1 MRREISAQGR
11 SRAFIDD
18 ELVTSNALKELGSRL
33 VDLHGQHEH
42 QALLDPRSHVDVLDE
57 HAGLSAER
65 AAVSVAFDRWRSV
78 RTELER
84 VRASE
89 REQATRVEL
98 LAFQLGEL
106 ERAAPQPD
114 EDRELGATRQ
124 ILANAERLQRL
135 CSEGYVELYEGDEA
149 VLAHLEGLWRRLS
162 ELAALDPKFTPYLEV
177 RESVKPQLE
186 DLAFF
191 LRSYGSAV
199 EASPERLQHVEDRLA
214 LLERLKKKYG
224 PSLSDVI
231 ARRVTLENEL
241 ETVSTAAE
249 RVAGLERELGEAT
262 GAYVGAAETL
272 SRARRAAAQTLASK
286 LERLLA
292 ELAMERSRLEVR
304 FNEAAMP
311 EGEWTERGRDG
322 VEFYFSANPGEDLRP
337 LAKIASGGELSR
349 VMLAL
354 KTLAST
360 DVPGKT
366 LIFDEVDAGIGGRV
380 AESVGYK
387 LNGFGRQVSGRL
399 RDAPPADRC
408 LRSSPLPRVEECPAR
423 AYDHACGPLD
433 RGGAGRGNWKT
444 DDRREGVGERA
455 RQCAGATRRDGRAV
469 ARTKDE
475 RRKRKGRGLARKYR
489 IETFGCQMNFHD
501 SERLAGL
508 LEQAGYEPTDDD
520 ADADVLVVN
529 TCSVRERAEE
539 KLFSRLGRVAAAGGG
554 ARPRPVVAVAG
565 CVAQQEGA
573 QDSPPGTRRRCH
585 RGDASAQATSRP
597 D

>member
-1 MRREISAQGR
+1 MIRFLSIQHLAVIDGLELELEAGLNILTGETGAGKSIVVEALGLLVGDRASPDLVRTGETRAVIQASIETPEGQEILVRREISAQGR

-65 AAVSVAFDRWRSV
+65 AAVAVTFARWRSV
-78 RTELER
+78 RDKLER

-89 REQATRVEL
+89 REQAARVEL

-124 ILANAERLQRL
+124 ILANAGRLQRL
-135 CSEGYVELYEGDEA
+135 CSESYVELYEGDEA
-149 VLAHLEGLWRRLS
+149 VLARLESLWRRLG
-162 ELAALDPKFTPYLEV
+162 ELVTLDPKFTPYLEV

-231 ARRVTLENEL
+231 ARRVALENEL
-241 ETVSTAAE
+241 EAVSTAAE
-249 RVAGLERELGEAT
+249 RVAGLEKELVEAT
-262 GAYVGAAETL
+262 EAYVSAAETL
-272 SRARRAAAQTLASK
+272 SLARRAAAQTLASK

-304 FNEAAMP
+304 FNGAAMP

-380 AESVGYK
+380 AESVGHK
-387 LNGFGRQVSGRL
+387 LNGLGAKFQVVCVTHLPQIAAYGAAHYHVSKSVRRGRTITRVDRL
-399 RDAPPADRC
+399 TGEA
-408 LRSSPLPRVEECPAR
+408 RVEEIGRLMTGGKVLASAR
-423 AYDHACGPLD
+423 ASA
-433 RGGAGRGNWKT
+433 
-444 DDRREGVGERA
+444 RELLAATGEPGHE
-455 RQCAGATRRDGRAV
+455 QK
-469 ARTKDE
+469 TKDE
-475 RRKRKGRGLARKYR
+475 
-489 IETFGCQMNFHD
+489 
-501 SERLAGL
+501 SERAKAKG
-508 LEQAGYEPTDDD
+508 Q
-520 ADADVLVVN
+520 
-529 TCSVRERAEE
+529 
-539 KLFSRLGRVAAAGGG
+539 RLG
-554 ARPRPVVAVAG
+554 
-565 CVAQQEGA
+565 
-573 QDSPPGTRRRCH
+573 
-585 RGDASAQATSRP
+585 
-597 D
+597 

>member
-1 MRREISAQGR
+1 MIRFLSIQHLAVIDGLELELEPGLNILTGETGAGKSIVVEALGLLVGDRASPDLVRTGETRAVIQASIETPEGREILMRREISAQGR

-149 VLAHLEGLWRRLS
+149 VLARLEGLWRRLS

-231 ARRVTLENEL
+231 ARRVALENEL

-249 RVAGLERELGEAT
+249 RVAGLEQELGEAT

-304 FNEAAMP
+304 FNEATMP

-387 LNGFGRQVSGRL
+387 LNGLGAKFQVVCVTHLPQIAAYGAAHYHVSKSVRRGRTITRVDRL
-399 RDAPPADRC
+399 TGEA
-408 LRSSPLPRVEECPAR
+408 RVEEIGRLMTGGKVLASAR
-423 AYDHACGPLD
+423 TSARELLAATGEPVSEQ
-433 RGGAGRGNWKT
+433 KT
-444 DDRREGVGERA
+444 KGESERA
-455 RQCAGATRRDGRAV
+455 KA
-469 ARTKDE
+469 
-475 RRKRKGRGLARKYR
+475 KG
-489 IETFGCQMNFHD
+489 Q
-501 SERLAGL
+501 
-508 LEQAGYEPTDDD
+508 
-520 ADADVLVVN
+520 
-529 TCSVRERAEE
+529 
-539 KLFSRLGRVAAAGGG
+539 RLG
-554 ARPRPVVAVAG
+554 
-565 CVAQQEGA
+565 
-573 QDSPPGTRRRCH
+573 
-585 RGDASAQATSRP
+585 
-597 D
+597 

>member
-1 MRREISAQGR
+1 MIRFLSIQHLAVIDGLELELEAGLNILTGETGAGKSIVVEALGLLVGDRASPDLVRTGETRAVIQASIETPEGQEILVRREISAQGR

-33 VDLHGQHEH
+33 FDLHGQHEH

-65 AAVSVAFDRWRSV
+65 AAVAVAFARWRSV
-78 RTELER
+78 RDDLER

-89 REQATRVEL
+89 REQAARVEL

-124 ILANAERLQRL
+124 ILANAGRLQRL
-135 CSEGYVELYEGDEA
+135 CSESYVELYEGDEA
-149 VLAHLEGLWRRLS
+149 VLARLEGLWRRLG

-231 ARRVTLENEL
+231 ARRVALENEL
-241 ETVSTAAE
+241 EAVSTAAE
-249 RVAGLERELGEAT
+249 RVAGLEKELVEAT
-262 GAYVGAAETL
+262 EAYVSAAETL

-304 FNEAAMP
+304 FNGAAMP

-380 AESVGYK
+380 AESVGHK
-387 LNGFGRQVSGRL
+387 LNGLGAKFQVVCVTHLPQIAAYGAAHYHVSKSVRRGRTITRVDRL
-399 RDAPPADRC
+399 TGEA
-408 LRSSPLPRVEECPAR
+408 RVEEIGRLMTGGKVLASAR
-423 AYDHACGPLD
+423 ASA
-433 RGGAGRGNWKT
+433 
-444 DDRREGVGERA
+444 RELLAATGEPGHE
-455 RQCAGATRRDGRAV
+455 QK
-469 ARTKDE
+469 TKDE
-475 RRKRKGRGLARKYR
+475 
-489 IETFGCQMNFHD
+489 
-501 SERLAGL
+501 SERAKAKG
-508 LEQAGYEPTDDD
+508 Q
-520 ADADVLVVN
+520 
-529 TCSVRERAEE
+529 
-539 KLFSRLGRVAAAGGG
+539 RLG
-554 ARPRPVVAVAG
+554 
-565 CVAQQEGA
+565 
-573 QDSPPGTRRRCH
+573 
-585 RGDASAQATSRP
+585 
-597 D
+597 

>member
-1 MRREISAQGR
+1 MIRFLSIQHLAVIDGLELEFEAGLNILTGETGAGKSIVVEALGLLVGDRASPDLVRTGETRAVIQASIETPEGQEILVRREISAQGR

-65 AAVSVAFDRWRSV
+65 AAVAVAFARWRSV
-78 RTELER
+78 RDELER

-89 REQATRVEL
+89 REQAARVEL

-114 EDRELGATRQ
+114 EDRELGSHASDPG
-124 ILANAERLQRL
+124 ERRAVASALRGEL
-135 CSEGYVELYEGDEA
+135 RRAVRGRRGRAGTSRKPFGDAWASWRCSIRSSPRT
-149 VLAHLEGLWRRLS
+149 WRCERAS
-162 ELAALDPKFTPYLEV
+162 S
-177 RESVKPQLE
+177 RS
-186 DLAFF
+186 
-191 LRSYGSAV
+191 LRIWRSSCARTDRPSRP
-199 EASPERLQHVEDRLA
+199 SPERLQHVEDRLA

-231 ARRVTLENEL
+231 ARREALENEL
-241 ETVSTAAE
+241 EAVSTAAE
-249 RVAGLERELGEAT
+249 RVAGLEKELVEAT
-262 GAYVGAAETL
+262 GAYVSTAETL
-272 SRARRAAAQTLASK
+272 SRARRVATQTLASK

-304 FNEAAMP
+304 FNGAAMP

-380 AESVGYK
+380 AESVGHK
-387 LNGFGRQVSGRL
+387 LNGLGAKFQVVCVTHLPQIAAYGAAHYHVSKSVRRGRTITRVERL
-399 RDAPPADRC
+399 TGEA
-408 LRSSPLPRVEECPAR
+408 RVEEIGRLMTGGKVLASAR
-423 AYDHACGPLD
+423 ASA
-433 RGGAGRGNWKT
+433 
-444 DDRREGVGERA
+444 RELLAASREPGHE
-455 RQCAGATRRDGRAV
+455 QK
-469 ARTKDE
+469 TKDE
-475 RRKRKGRGLARKYR
+475 
-489 IETFGCQMNFHD
+489 
-501 SERLAGL
+501 SERAKAKG
-508 LEQAGYEPTDDD
+508 Q
-520 ADADVLVVN
+520 
-529 TCSVRERAEE
+529 
-539 KLFSRLGRVAAAGGG
+539 RLG
-554 ARPRPVVAVAG
+554 
-565 CVAQQEGA
+565 
-573 QDSPPGTRRRCH
+573 
-585 RGDASAQATSRP
+585 
-597 D
+597 

>member
-1 MRREISAQGR
+1 MIRFLSIQHLAVIDGLELELEAGLNVLTGETGAGKSIVVEALGLLVGDRASPDLVRTGEIRAVIQASIETPEGQEILVRREISAQGR

-42 QALLDPRSHVDVLDE
+42 QALLDPRSHVDMLDE

-65 AAVSVAFDRWRSV
+65 AAVAVAFDRWRSI
-78 RTELER
+78 RDEFER

-89 REQATRVEL
+89 RQQAERIEL

-114 EDRELGATRQ
+114 EDRELGSTRQ

-149 VLAHLEGLWRRLS
+149 VLARLEGLWRRLR

-177 RESVKPQLE
+177 GKSVKPQLE

-224 PSLSDVI
+224 PSLGDVL
-231 ARRVTLENEL
+231 ARRVALEKEL
-241 ETVSTAAE
+241 EAVSTAAE
-249 RVAGLERELGEAT
+249 RVAGLEKELGEAT
-262 GAYVGAAETL
+262 GAYVSAAETL
-272 SRARRAAAQTLASK
+272 SRVRHTAAQTLTSK

-292 ELAMERSRLEVR
+292 ELAMERSRVEVR
-304 FNEAAMP
+304 FNEVAMP

-380 AESVGYK
+380 AESVGHK
-387 LNGFGRQVSGRL
+387 LNGLGARFQVVCVTHLPQIAAYGAAHYHVSKSVRRGRTITRVDRL
-399 RDAPPADRC
+399 TGEA
-408 LRSSPLPRVEECPAR
+408 RVEEIGRLMTGGKALASAR
-423 AYDHACGPLD
+423 ASA
-433 RGGAGRGNWKT
+433 
-444 DDRREGVGERA
+444 RELL
-455 RQCAGATRRDGRAV
+455 GATGEPV
-469 ARTKDE
+469 NEQKTKGE
-475 RRKRKGRGLARKYR
+475 
-489 IETFGCQMNFHD
+489 
-501 SERLAGL
+501 S
-508 LEQAGYEPTDDD
+508 
-520 ADADVLVVN
+520 
-529 TCSVRERAEE
+529 
-539 KLFSRLGRVAAAGGG
+539 
-554 ARPRPVVAVAG
+554 
-565 CVAQQEGA
+565 EGA
-573 QDSPPGTRRRCH
+573 KAKGQRLD
-585 RGDASAQATSRP
+585 
-597 D
+597 

>member
-1 MRREISAQGR
+1 MIRFLSIQHLAVIEELELELEAGLNVLTGETGAGKSIVVEALGLLVGDRASPELVRTGETRAVIQASIETPEGREILVRREISAQGR

-65 AAVSVAFDRWRSV
+65 AAVAVAFQGWRSV
-78 RTELER
+78 RDELER

-89 REQATRVEL
+89 REQAARAEL

-106 ERAAPQPD
+106 QRAAPQPD
-114 EDRELGATRQ
+114 EDRELGTTRQ
-124 ILANAERLQRL
+124 ILTNAERLQRL

-149 VLAHLEGLWRRLS
+149 VLARLERLWRRLS
-162 ELAALDPKFTPYLEV
+162 ELAALDPKFAPYLEV
-177 RESVKPQLE
+177 QESVKPQLE

-231 ARRVTLENEL
+231 ARRVALESEL
-241 ETVSTAAE
+241 EAVSTAAE
-249 RVAGLERELGEAT
+249 RVAGLEKELGEAT
-262 GAYVGAAETL
+262 GAYVSAAETL
-272 SRARRAAAQTLASK
+272 SRVRRTVAQTLTSK

-304 FNEAAMP
+304 FNEAAMLA
-311 EGEWTERGRDG
+311 GEWTERGRDG

-366 LIFDEVDAGIGGRV
+366 LIFDEVDAGIGGSV
-380 AESVGYK
+380 AESVGHK
-387 LNGFGRQVSGRL
+387 LNGLGARFQVVCVTHLPQIAAYGGAHYHVSKSVRRGRTITRVDRL
-399 RDAPPADRC
+399 TGEA
-408 LRSSPLPRVEECPAR
+408 RVEEIGRMMTGGKVLASAR
-423 AYDHACGPLD
+423 ASA
-433 RGGAGRGNWKT
+433 
-444 DDRREGVGERA
+444 RELLAATGEPWREQTTKGESERA
-455 RQCAGATRRDGRAV
+455 KA
-469 ARTKDE
+469 
-475 RRKRKGRGLARKYR
+475 KG
-489 IETFGCQMNFHD
+489 
-501 SERLAGL
+501 
-508 LEQAGYEPTDDD
+508 
-520 ADADVLVVN
+520 
-529 TCSVRERAEE
+529 
-539 KLFSRLGRVAAAGGG
+539 
-554 ARPRPVVAVAG
+554 
-565 CVAQQEGA
+565 
-573 QDSPPGTRRRCH
+573 
-585 RGDASAQATSRP
+585 
-597 D
+597 

>member
-1 MRREISAQGR
+1 MIRFLSIQHLAVIDGLELELEAGLNILTGETGAGKSIVVEALGLLVGDRASPDLVRTGEARAVIQASIETPEGREILVRREISAQGR

-18 ELVTSNALKELGSRL
+18 ELATSNALKELGSRL

-65 AAVSVAFDRWRSV
+65 AAVAVAFDRWRSV
-78 RTELER
+78 RDELER

-89 REQATRVEL
+89 REQAARVEV

-114 EDRELGATRQ
+114 EDRELGATRE
-124 ILANAERLQRL
+124 ILANAGRLQRL
-135 CSEGYVELYEGDEA
+135 CSEGYFELYEGDEA
-149 VLAHLEGLWRRLS
+149 VLARLEGLWRRLS

-177 RESVKPQLE
+177 RGSVKPQLE

-231 ARRVTLENEL
+231 ARRVALENEL
-241 ETVSTAAE
+241 EAVSRAAE
-249 RVAGLERELGEAT
+249 RIAGLEKELGEAT
-262 GAYVGAAETL
+262 GVYVSAAETL
-272 SRARRAAAQTLASK
+272 SRARRTAAQTLASK
-286 LERLLA
+286 LEQVLA

-304 FNEAAMP
+304 FNEVAMP

-337 LAKIASGGELSR
+337 LAKIVSGGELSR

-380 AESVGYK
+380 ADSVGHR
-387 LNGFGRQVSGRL
+387 LNGLGAKFQVVCVTHLPQIAAYGAAHYHVSKSVRRGRTITRVDRL
-399 RDAPPADRC
+399 TEEA
-408 LRSSPLPRVEECPAR
+408 RVEEIGRLMTGGKVLASAR
-423 AYDHACGPLD
+423 ASA
-433 RGGAGRGNWKT
+433 
-444 DDRREGVGERA
+444 RELLA
-455 RQCAGATRRDGRAV
+455 ATREKA

-475 RRKRKGRGLARKYR
+475 RRRREG
-489 IETFGCQMNFHD
+489 E
-501 SERLAGL
+501 SERAKAKG
-508 LEQAGYEPTDDD
+508 Q
-520 ADADVLVVN
+520 
-529 TCSVRERAEE
+529 
-539 KLFSRLGRVAAAGGG
+539 RLG
-554 ARPRPVVAVAG
+554 
-565 CVAQQEGA
+565 
-573 QDSPPGTRRRCH
+573 
-585 RGDASAQATSRP
+585 
-597 D
+597 

>member
-1 MRREISAQGR
+1 MIRFLSIQHLAVIDGLELELEAGLNILTGETGAGKSIVVEALGLLVGDRASPDLVRTGETRAVIQASIETPEGREILVRREISAQGR

-65 AAVSVAFDRWRSV
+65 AAVAVAFDRWRSV
-78 RTELER
+78 RAELER
-84 VRASE
+84 LRTSE
-89 REQATRVEL
+89 REQAARVEL

-106 ERAAPQPD
+106 ERATPQPD

-149 VLAHLEGLWRRLS
+149 VLARLEGLWRRLS

-199 EASPERLQHVEDRLA
+199 EASPDRLQHVEDRLA
-214 LLERLKKKYG
+214 LLERLKNKYG

-231 ARRVTLENEL
+231 ARRAALEKEL
-241 ETVSTAAE
+241 EAVSTAAD

-262 GAYVGAAETL
+262 GTYVSAADTL
-272 SRARRAAAQTLASK
+272 SRVRRTAAQTLAPK

-304 FNEAAMP
+304 FNEGAMP

-380 AESVGYK
+380 AESVGHK
-387 LNGFGRQVSGRL
+387 LSGLGAKFQVVCVTHLPQIAAYGGAHYHVSKSVRGGRTITRVDRL
-399 RDAPPADRC
+399 TGEA
-408 LRSSPLPRVEECPAR
+408 RVEEIGRLMTGGKVLASAR
-423 AYDHACGPLD
+423 ASARELLAAT
-433 RGGAGRGNWKT
+433 GGATHEQKT
-444 DDRREGVGERA
+444 KGESERA
-455 RQCAGATRRDGRAV
+455 K
-469 ARTKDE
+469 TK
-475 RRKRKGRGLARKYR
+475 G
-489 IETFGCQMNFHD
+489 Q
-501 SERLAGL
+501 
-508 LEQAGYEPTDDD
+508 
-520 ADADVLVVN
+520 
-529 TCSVRERAEE
+529 
-539 KLFSRLGRVAAAGGG
+539 RLG
-554 ARPRPVVAVAG
+554 
-565 CVAQQEGA
+565 
-573 QDSPPGTRRRCH
+573 
-585 RGDASAQATSRP
+585 
-597 D
+597 

>member
-1 MRREISAQGR
+1 MIRFLSIQHLAVIDGLELEFEAGLNILTGETGAGKSIVVEALGLLVGDRASPDLVRTGETRAVIQASIETPEGQEILVRREISAQGR

-65 AAVSVAFDRWRSV
+65 AAVAVAFARWRSV
-78 RTELER
+78 RDELER

-89 REQATRVEL
+89 REQAARVEL

-124 ILANAERLQRL
+124 TLASAERLRRL
-135 CSEGYVELYEGDEA
+135 CAESYVELYEGDEA
-149 VLAHLEGLWRRLS
+149 VLARLESLWRRLG

-231 ARRVTLENEL
+231 ARRVALENEL
-241 ETVSTAAE
+241 EAVSTAAE
-249 RVAGLERELGEAT
+249 RVTGLEKELVEAT
-262 GAYVGAAETL
+262 GAYVSAAETL

-304 FNEAAMP
+304 FNGAAMP

-380 AESVGYK
+380 AESVGHK
-387 LNGFGRQVSGRL
+387 LNGLGAKFQVVCVTHLPQIAAYGAAHYHVSKSVRRGRTITRVERL
-399 RDAPPADRC
+399 TGEA
-408 LRSSPLPRVEECPAR
+408 RVEEIGRLMTGGKVLASAR
-423 AYDHACGPLD
+423 ASA
-433 RGGAGRGNWKT
+433 
-444 DDRREGVGERA
+444 RELLAASREPGHE
-455 RQCAGATRRDGRAV
+455 QK
-469 ARTKDE
+469 TKDE
-475 RRKRKGRGLARKYR
+475 
-489 IETFGCQMNFHD
+489 
-501 SERLAGL
+501 SERAKAKG
-508 LEQAGYEPTDDD
+508 Q
-520 ADADVLVVN
+520 
-529 TCSVRERAEE
+529 
-539 KLFSRLGRVAAAGGG
+539 RLG
-554 ARPRPVVAVAG
+554 
-565 CVAQQEGA
+565 
-573 QDSPPGTRRRCH
+573 
-585 RGDASAQATSRP
+585 
-597 D
+597 

>member
-1 MRREISAQGR
+1 MIRFLSIQHLAVIDGLELEFEAGLNILTGETGAGKSIVVEALGLLVGDRASPDLVRTGETRAVIQASIETPEGQEILVRREISAQGR

-65 AAVSVAFDRWRSV
+65 AAVAVAFARWRSV
-78 RTELER
+78 RDELER

-89 REQATRVEL
+89 REQAARVEL

-124 ILANAERLQRL
+124 TLASAERLRRL
-135 CSEGYVELYEGDEA
+135 CAESYVELYEGDEA
-149 VLAHLEGLWRRLS
+149 VLARLESLWRRLG
-162 ELAALDPKFTPYLEV
+162 ELAVLDPKFTPYLEV

-231 ARRVTLENEL
+231 ARREALENEL
-241 ETVSTAAE
+241 EAVSTAAE
-249 RVAGLERELGEAT
+249 RVAGLEKELVEAT
-262 GAYVGAAETL
+262 GAYVSAAETL
-272 SRARRAAAQTLASK
+272 SRARRVATQTLASK

-304 FNEAAMP
+304 FNGAAMP

-380 AESVGYK
+380 AESVGHK
-387 LNGFGRQVSGRL
+387 LNGLGAKFQVVCVTHLPQIAAYGAAHYHVSKSVRRGRTITRVERL
-399 RDAPPADRC
+399 TGEA
-408 LRSSPLPRVEECPAR
+408 RVEEIGRLMTGGKVLASAR
-423 AYDHACGPLD
+423 ASA
-433 RGGAGRGNWKT
+433 
-444 DDRREGVGERA
+444 RELLAASREPGHE
-455 RQCAGATRRDGRAV
+455 QK
-469 ARTKDE
+469 TKDE
-475 RRKRKGRGLARKYR
+475 
-489 IETFGCQMNFHD
+489 
-501 SERLAGL
+501 SERAKAKG
-508 LEQAGYEPTDDD
+508 Q
-520 ADADVLVVN
+520 
-529 TCSVRERAEE
+529 
-539 KLFSRLGRVAAAGGG
+539 RLG
-554 ARPRPVVAVAG
+554 
-565 CVAQQEGA
+565 
-573 QDSPPGTRRRCH
+573 
-585 RGDASAQATSRP
+585 
-597 D
+597 

>member
-1 MRREISAQGR
+1 MIRFLSIQHLAVIDGLELELEGGLNILTGETGAGKSIVVEALGLLVGDRASPDLVRTGETRAVIQASIETPEGREILVRREISAQGR

-57 HAGLSAER
+57 HAGLRAER
-65 AAVSVAFDRWRSV
+65 AAVAVAFDRWRSV
-78 RTELER
+78 RAELER
-84 VRASE
+84 VRTSE
-89 REQATRVEL
+89 REQAARVEL

-106 ERAAPQPD
+106 ELATPQPD
-114 EDRELGATRQ
+114 EDRELAATRQ

-149 VLAHLEGLWRRLS
+149 VLARLEGLWRRLS
-162 ELAALDPKFTPYLEV
+162 ELAALDPKFTPYLDV

-231 ARRVTLENEL
+231 ARRVALQNEL
-241 ETVSTAAE
+241 EAVSTAAD
-249 RVAGLERELGEAT
+249 RVAGLEQELGEAT
-262 GAYVGAAETL
+262 ETYVSAAGTL
-272 SRARRAAAQTLASK
+272 SRVRRMAAQTLAPK

-304 FNEAAMP
+304 FNEGAMQ

-380 AESVGYK
+380 AESVGDK
-387 LNGFGRQVSGRL
+387 LNGLGAKFQVVCVTHLPQIAAYGGAHYHVSKSVRGGRTITRVDRL
-399 RDAPPADRC
+399 TGEA
-408 LRSSPLPRVEECPAR
+408 RVEEIGRLMTGGKVLASAR
-423 AYDHACGPLD
+423 ASARELLAAT
-433 RGGAGRGNWKT
+433 GGTRHEQTTKG
-444 DDRREGVGERA
+444 ESERA
-455 RQCAGATRRDGRAV
+455 KA
-469 ARTKDE
+469 
-475 RRKRKGRGLARKYR
+475 KG
-489 IETFGCQMNFHD
+489 Q
-501 SERLAGL
+501 
-508 LEQAGYEPTDDD
+508 
-520 ADADVLVVN
+520 
-529 TCSVRERAEE
+529 
-539 KLFSRLGRVAAAGGG
+539 RLG
-554 ARPRPVVAVAG
+554 
-565 CVAQQEGA
+565 
-573 QDSPPGTRRRCH
+573 
-585 RGDASAQATSRP
+585 
-597 D
+597 

>member
-1 MRREISAQGR
+1 MNCSTRPPMIRFLSIQHLAVIDGLELELEAGLNILTGETGAGKSIVVEALGLLVGDRASPDLVRTGETRAVIQASIETPEGREILVRREISAQGR

-65 AAVSVAFDRWRSV
+65 AAVAVAFDRWRSV
-78 RTELER
+78 RAELER
-84 VRASE
+84 VRTSE
-89 REQATRVEL
+89 REQAARVEL

-106 ERAAPQPD
+106 ERATPQPD

-149 VLAHLEGLWRRLS
+149 VLARLEGLWRRLS

-231 ARRVTLENEL
+231 ARRVALQNEL
-241 ETVSTAAE
+241 EAVSTAAD
-249 RVAGLERELGEAT
+249 RVAGLEQELGEAT
-262 GAYVGAAETL
+262 EMYVSAAGTL
-272 SRARRAAAQTLASK
+272 SRVRRTAAQTLAPK

-304 FNEAAMP
+304 FNEGVMP

-380 AESVGYK
+380 AESVGHK
-387 LNGFGRQVSGRL
+387 LNGLGAKFQVVCVTHLPQIAAYGEAHYHVSKSVRGGRTITRVDRL
-399 RDAPPADRC
+399 TGEA
-408 LRSSPLPRVEECPAR
+408 RVEEIGRLMTGGKVLASAR
-423 AYDHACGPLD
+423 ASARELLAAT
-433 RGGAGRGNWKT
+433 GGATHEQKT
-444 DDRREGVGERA
+444 KGESERA
-455 RQCAGATRRDGRAV
+455 KA
-469 ARTKDE
+469 
-475 RRKRKGRGLARKYR
+475 KG
-489 IETFGCQMNFHD
+489 Q
-501 SERLAGL
+501 
-508 LEQAGYEPTDDD
+508 
-520 ADADVLVVN
+520 
-529 TCSVRERAEE
+529 
-539 KLFSRLGRVAAAGGG
+539 RLG
-554 ARPRPVVAVAG
+554 
-565 CVAQQEGA
+565 
-573 QDSPPGTRRRCH
+573 
-585 RGDASAQATSRP
+585 
-597 D
+597 

>member
-1 MRREISAQGR
+1 MNCSTRPPMIRFLSIQNLAVIDALELELEAGLNILTGETGAGKSIVVEALGLLVGDRASPDLVRTGETRAVIQASIETPEGREILVRREISAQGR

-65 AAVSVAFDRWRSV
+65 AAVAVAFDRWRSV
-78 RTELER
+78 RAELER
-84 VRASE
+84 VRTSE
-89 REQATRVEL
+89 REQAARVEL

-106 ERAAPQPD
+106 EGATPQPD

-149 VLAHLEGLWRRLS
+149 VLARLEGLWRSLS

-231 ARRVTLENEL
+231 SRRAALEKEL
-241 ETVSTAAE
+241 EAVSTAAD

-262 GAYVGAAETL
+262 GTYVSAAETL
-272 SRARRAAAQTLASK
+272 SRVRRTAAQTLAPK
-286 LERLLA
+286 LERLLT

-304 FNEAAMP
+304 FNEGAMP
-311 EGEWTERGRDG
+311 EGEWSERGRDG

-380 AESVGYK
+380 AESVGHK
-387 LNGFGRQVSGRL
+387 LSGLGAKFQVVCVTHLPQIAAYGGAHYHVSKSVRGGRTITRVDRL
-399 RDAPPADRC
+399 TGEA
-408 LRSSPLPRVEECPAR
+408 RVEEIGRLMTGGKVLASTRANAR
-423 AYDHACGPLD
+423 ELLAAT
-433 RGGAGRGNWKT
+433 GGAADEQNTKG
-444 DDRREGVGERA
+444 ESERA
-455 RQCAGATRRDGRAV
+455 KA
-469 ARTKDE
+469 
-475 RRKRKGRGLARKYR
+475 KG
-489 IETFGCQMNFHD
+489 Q
-501 SERLAGL
+501 
-508 LEQAGYEPTDDD
+508 
-520 ADADVLVVN
+520 
-529 TCSVRERAEE
+529 
-539 KLFSRLGRVAAAGGG
+539 RLG
-554 ARPRPVVAVAG
+554 
-565 CVAQQEGA
+565 
-573 QDSPPGTRRRCH
+573 
-585 RGDASAQATSRP
+585 
-597 D
+597 

>member
-1 MRREISAQGR
+1 MIRFLSIQHLAVIDGLELELEAGLNILTGETGAGKSIVVEALGLLVGDRASPDLVRTGETRAVIQASIETPEGREILVRREISAQGR

-65 AAVSVAFDRWRSV
+65 AAVAVAFDRWRSV
-78 RTELER
+78 RAELER
-84 VRASE
+84 VRTSE
-89 REQATRVEL
+89 REQAARVEL

-106 ERAAPQPD
+106 ERATPQPD

-124 ILANAERLQRL
+124 ILANAARLQRL

-149 VLAHLEGLWRRLS
+149 VLARLEGLWRRLS

-177 RESVKPQLE
+177 RETVKPQLE

-231 ARRVTLENEL
+231 ARRVALQNEL
-241 ETVSTAAE
+241 AAVSTAAD
-249 RVAGLERELGEAT
+249 RVAGVEQELGEAT
-262 GAYVGAAETL
+262 ETYVSAAGTL
-272 SRARRAAAQTLASK
+272 SRVRRMAAQTLAPK

-304 FNEAAMP
+304 FSEGAMP

-322 VEFYFSANPGEDLRP
+322 VEFYFSANPGEELRP

-380 AESVGYK
+380 AESVGHK
-387 LNGFGRQVSGRL
+387 LNGLGAKFQVVCVTHLPQIAAYGEAHYHVSKSVRGGRTITRVDRL
-399 RDAPPADRC
+399 TGEA
-408 LRSSPLPRVEECPAR
+408 RVEEIGRLMTGGKVLASAR
-423 AYDHACGPLD
+423 ASA
-433 RGGAGRGNWKT
+433 
-444 DDRREGVGERA
+444 RELLT
-455 RQCAGATRRDGRAV
+455 AT
-469 ARTKDE
+469 
-475 RRKRKGRGLARKYR
+475 
-489 IETFGCQMNFHD
+489 
-501 SERLAGL
+501 
-508 LEQAGYEPTDDD
+508 
-520 ADADVLVVN
+520 
-529 TCSVRERAEE
+529 
-539 KLFSRLGRVAAAGGG
+539 GG
-554 ARPRPVVAVAG
+554 ARHEQKTKGESERAKAKG
-565 CVAQQEGA
+565 QRLG
-573 QDSPPGTRRRCH
+573 
-585 RGDASAQATSRP
+585 
-597 D
+597 

>member
-1 MRREISAQGR
+1 MIRFLSIQHLAVIDGLELEFEAGLNILTGETGAGKSIVVEALGLLVGDRASPDLVRTGETRAVIQASIETPEGQEILVRREISAQGR

-65 AAVSVAFDRWRSV
+65 AAVAVAFARWRSV
-78 RTELER
+78 RDELER

-89 REQATRVEL
+89 REQAARVEL

-124 ILANAERLQRL
+124 TLASAERLRRL
-135 CSEGYVELYEGDEA
+135 CAESYVELYEGDEA
-149 VLAHLEGLWRRLS
+149 VLARLESLWRRLG

-231 ARRVTLENEL
+231 ARRVALENEL
-241 ETVSTAAE
+241 EAVSTAAE
-249 RVAGLERELGEAT
+249 RVTGLEKELVEAT
-262 GAYVGAAETL
+262 GAYVSAAETL

-304 FNEAAMP
+304 FNGAAMP

-380 AESVGYK
+380 AESVGHK
-387 LNGFGRQVSGRL
+387 LNGLGAKFQVVCVTHLPQIAAYGAAHYHVSKSVRRGRTITRVERL
-399 RDAPPADRC
+399 TGEA
-408 LRSSPLPRVEECPAR
+408 RVEEIGRLMTGGKVLASAR
-423 AYDHACGPLD
+423 ASA
-433 RGGAGRGNWKT
+433 
-444 DDRREGVGERA
+444 RELLAASREPGHE
-455 RQCAGATRRDGRAV
+455 QK
-469 ARTKDE
+469 TKDE
-475 RRKRKGRGLARKYR
+475 
-489 IETFGCQMNFHD
+489 
-501 SERLAGL
+501 SERAKAKG
-508 LEQAGYEPTDDD
+508 E
-520 ADADVLVVN
+520 
-529 TCSVRERAEE
+529 
-539 KLFSRLGRVAAAGGG
+539 RLG
-554 ARPRPVVAVAG
+554 
-565 CVAQQEGA
+565 
-573 QDSPPGTRRRCH
+573 
-585 RGDASAQATSRP
+585 
-597 D
+597 

>member
-1 MRREISAQGR
+1 MIRFLSIQHLAVIDGLELELEAGLNILTGETGAGKSIVVEALGLLVGDRASPDLVRTGETRAVIQASIETPEGREILMRREISAQGR

-149 VLAHLEGLWRRLS
+149 VLARLEGLWRRLS

-231 ARRVTLENEL
+231 ARRVALENEL

-249 RVAGLERELGEAT
+249 RVAGLEQELGEAT

-387 LNGFGRQVSGRL
+387 LNGLGAKFQVVCVTHLPQIAAYGAAHYHVSKSVRRGRTITRVDRL
-399 RDAPPADRC
+399 TGEA
-408 LRSSPLPRVEECPAR
+408 RVEEIGRLMTGGKVLASAR
-423 AYDHACGPLD
+423 ASA
-433 RGGAGRGNWKT
+433 
-444 DDRREGVGERA
+444 RELLAATGEPVSE
-455 RQCAGATRRDGRAV
+455 QK
-469 ARTKDE
+469 TKDE
-475 RRKRKGRGLARKYR
+475 
-489 IETFGCQMNFHD
+489 
-501 SERLAGL
+501 SERAKAKG
-508 LEQAGYEPTDDD
+508 Q
-520 ADADVLVVN
+520 
-529 TCSVRERAEE
+529 
-539 KLFSRLGRVAAAGGG
+539 RLG
-554 ARPRPVVAVAG
+554 
-565 CVAQQEGA
+565 
-573 QDSPPGTRRRCH
+573 
-585 RGDASAQATSRP
+585 
-597 D
+597 

>member
-1 MRREISAQGR
+1 MIRFLSIQHLAVIDGLELELEAGLNILTGETGAGKSIVVEALGLLVGDRASPDLVRTGETRAVIQASIETPEGQEILVRREISAQGR

-65 AAVSVAFDRWRSV
+65 AAVAVAFARWRSV
-78 RTELER
+78 RDELKR

-89 REQATRVEL
+89 REQAARVEL

-135 CSEGYVELYEGDEA
+135 CSESYVELYEGDEA
-149 VLAHLEGLWRRLS
+149 VLARLESLWRRLG

-231 ARRVTLENEL
+231 ARRVALENEL
-241 ETVSTAAE
+241 EAVSTAAE
-249 RVAGLERELGEAT
+249 RVAGLEKELVEAT
-262 GAYVGAAETL
+262 EAYVSAAETL

-304 FNEAAMP
+304 FNGAAMP

-380 AESVGYK
+380 AESVGHK
-387 LNGFGRQVSGRL
+387 LNGLGAKFQVVCVTHLPQIAAYGAAHYHVSKSVRRGRTITRVDRL
-399 RDAPPADRC
+399 TGEA
-408 LRSSPLPRVEECPAR
+408 RVEEIGRLMTGGKVLASAR
-423 AYDHACGPLD
+423 ASA
-433 RGGAGRGNWKT
+433 
-444 DDRREGVGERA
+444 RELLAATGEPGYE
-455 RQCAGATRRDGRAV
+455 QK
-469 ARTKDE
+469 TKDE
-475 RRKRKGRGLARKYR
+475 
-489 IETFGCQMNFHD
+489 
-501 SERLAGL
+501 SERAKAKG
-508 LEQAGYEPTDDD
+508 Q
-520 ADADVLVVN
+520 
-529 TCSVRERAEE
+529 
-539 KLFSRLGRVAAAGGG
+539 RLG
-554 ARPRPVVAVAG
+554 
-565 CVAQQEGA
+565 
-573 QDSPPGTRRRCH
+573 
-585 RGDASAQATSRP
+585 
-597 D
+597 

>member
-1 MRREISAQGR
+1 MIRFLSIQHLAVIDGLELELEPGLNILTGETGAGKSIVIEALGLLVGDRASPDLVRTGETRAVIQASIETPEGREILMRREISAQGR

-65 AAVSVAFDRWRSV
+65 AAVAVAFDRWRSV
-78 RTELER
+78 RIELER

-149 VLAHLEGLWRRLS
+149 VLARLEGLWRRLS
-162 ELAALDPKFTPYLEV
+162 EVAALDPKFTPYLEV

-249 RVAGLERELGEAT
+249 RVAGLEQELGETT

-272 SRARRAAAQTLASK
+272 SRARRTAAQTLASK

-292 ELAMERSRLEVR
+292 ELAMDRSRLEVR
-304 FNEAAMP
+304 FNEATMP
-311 EGEWTERGRDG
+311 EGEWSERGSDG

-387 LNGFGRQVSGRL
+387 LNRLGAKFQVVCVTHLPQIAAYGAAHYHVSKSVRRGRTITRVERL
-399 RDAPPADRC
+399 TGEA
-408 LRSSPLPRVEECPAR
+408 RVEEIGRLMTGGKVLASAR
-423 AYDHACGPLD
+423 ASA
-433 RGGAGRGNWKT
+433 
-444 DDRREGVGERA
+444 RELLAATGEPWREHTTKGESERA
-455 RQCAGATRRDGRAV
+455 KA
-469 ARTKDE
+469 
-475 RRKRKGRGLARKYR
+475 KG
-489 IETFGCQMNFHD
+489 
-501 SERLAGL
+501 
-508 LEQAGYEPTDDD
+508 
-520 ADADVLVVN
+520 
-529 TCSVRERAEE
+529 
-539 KLFSRLGRVAAAGGG
+539 
-554 ARPRPVVAVAG
+554 
-565 CVAQQEGA
+565 
-573 QDSPPGTRRRCH
+573 
-585 RGDASAQATSRP
+585 
-597 D
+597 